1 MNRIPRRMSGVWP
14 PAGPSPTTFHRVR
27 IGLLRCDEIYEGLRP
42 RYEGYQKL
50 FTDLFSAVEPG
61 VEFVDYP
68 VMEGTFPSAPDEL
81 DGWLITG
88 SARGAYED
96 EPWIH
101 DLLDLVRDLD
111 SARAPTVGVCF
122 GHQVIAEALGGRVER
137 VGSLGIGNRAIHVD
151 QREGWMTPRHDTVG
165 IFYCHHDQVLDL
177 PRGGRRIASSA
188 HCPVAALAV
197 GDHFLGIQAHPE
209 FDAAYADVLYR
220 GRYSASSPGALD
232 DALETLD
239 APLHRVEVAEW
250 MIRFLRGDSA

>member
-1 MNRIPRRMSGVWP
+1 M
-14 PAGPSPTTFHRVR
+14 R
-27 IGLLRCDEIYEGLRP
+27 IGLLRCDEIFEVLRP

-50 FTDLFSAVEPG
+50 FNDLFSAVRPG
-61 VEFVDYP
+61 VEIVDYP
-68 VMEGTFPSAPDEL
+68 VMEGTFPSAPDEQ

-137 VGSLGIGNRAIHVD
+137 VRTLGIGNRAVHVD
-151 QREGWMTPRHDTVG
+151 QREGWMTPGHDTVG
-165 IFYCHHDQVLDL
+165 IFHCHHDQVLDL
-177 PRGGRRIASSA
+177 PRSARRIASSA

-197 GDHFLGIQAHPE
+197 GDHLLGIQAHPE
-209 FDAAYADVLYR
+209 FDATYAEVLYR
-220 GRYSASSPGALD
+220 GRYSSSGVPGVLD
-232 DALETLD
+232 DALATLD

-250 MIRFLRGDSA
+250 VLRFLRGDTVQSASLVD